1 MKGAVFSPTLGVK
14 VRVGDLEYGT
24 FHPTTTCAACHSKWE
39 ASGLEGAIYSVNW
52 DLVRSQ
58 KDVAALVRFYAFVCW
73 YIYNIH
79 IHTGDFLL

>member
-14 VRVGDLEYGT
+14 VCVGDLEYGT

-52 DLVRSQ
+52 DLVRSRR
-58 KDVAALVRFYAFVCW
+58 LW
-73 YIYNIH
+73 YVFMHLCVGIYIIYTIH
-79 IHTGDFLL
+79 G